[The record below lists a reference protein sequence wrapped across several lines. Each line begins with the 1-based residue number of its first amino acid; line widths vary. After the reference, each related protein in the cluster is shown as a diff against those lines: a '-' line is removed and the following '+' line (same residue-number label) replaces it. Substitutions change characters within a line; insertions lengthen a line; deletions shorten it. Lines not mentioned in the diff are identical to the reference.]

1 MARRESSNAYELRN
15 SGQKLTAFVVK
26 ENAGELLAMNELI
39 AAGRVKPVLGASF
52 PLAAGADAV
61 AAFEAERADGRIT
74 ITP

>member
-1 MARRESSNAYELRN
+1 MLSAFVP
-15 SGQKLTAFVVK
+15 QKLTAFVVK